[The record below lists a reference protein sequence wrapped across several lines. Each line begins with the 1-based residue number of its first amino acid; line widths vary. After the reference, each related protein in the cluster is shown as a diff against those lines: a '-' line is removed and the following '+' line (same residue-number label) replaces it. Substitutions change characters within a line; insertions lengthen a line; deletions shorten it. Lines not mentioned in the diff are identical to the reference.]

1 VVASGLVRPPEMKT
15 VKDHAT
21 RIPAPVSL
29 TPMWTTFRN
38 QGMRLRFR
46 RLVAE
51 SLALETGAPAR
62 LSRVAATEAPA
73 PGPARWRRPAW
84 LTAALVIPIVA
95 MQFWARPSAV
105 YAAPGGHKITNVVL
119 AHFVVP
125 NESPVM
131 NAAFLA
137 QVQRTGLCAWH
148 LEFCKY
154 RGLYRQVGFPF
165 LILSAIALPCWLV
178 FRLYRRRTR
187 GHPLSARRE
196 ILLLTVVVYLLCLAT
211 LTLTPNGS
219 SRLRAEATAGIELH
233 PNLASLT
240 CSSALM
246 PRAPNARA
254 FCVQNAAGNVLLF
267 FPLGIL
273 LPLVWRHLRFWRGI
287 QIAIALS
294 FSVELLQYLS
304 SAWGSY
310 RTVDINDVILNAL
323 GACLGLVLVYLLRLR
338 QGTRPAVP
346 PA

>member
-1 VVASGLVRPPEMKT
+1 
-15 VKDHAT
+15 
-21 RIPAPVSL
+21 
-29 TPMWTTFRN
+29 MWTTFRN
-38 QGMRLRFR
+38 QGM
-46 RLVAE
+46 
-51 SLALETGAPAR
+51 SAPR
-62 LSRVAATEAPA
+62 WPHERVAVTEAPA
-73 PGPARWRRPAW
+73 PGPGRRRPACIS
-84 LTAALVIPIVA
+84 AALVIPIVA
-95 MQFWARPSAV
+95 MLFCARPSAV
-105 YAAPGGHKITNVVL
+105 YATPDGHKITNMVL

-125 NESPVM
+125 NESPIL

-137 QVQRTGLCAWH
+137 QAPRRTGLCAWH

-154 RGLYRQVGFPF
+154 RGLYRQVGVPF

-178 FRLYRRRTR
+178 FRLYRLRTR
-187 GHPLSARRE
+187 AHPLSARRE

-219 SRLRAEATAGIELH
+219 WRLRAEATAGIELH

-240 CSSALM
+240 CSSSIL

-273 LPLVWRHLRFWRGI
+273 LPLVWKRLRFRRGI

-294 FSVELLQYLS
+294 ISIELIQFLS
-304 SAWGSY
+304 GYRSAD
-310 RTVDINDVILNAL
+310 VNDVILNVL

-338 QGTRPAVP
+338 QGVAVTHLRYP
-346 PA
+346 VLKA